1 MEAEMQAGKHTQAD
15 GFARMIAHVQDVIG
29 SAHSSNAESTHPF
42 SKTTPTR
49 SKRAEELRR
58 NRARTPRMWNETLA
72 FAADG

>member
-1 MEAEMQAGKHTQAD
+1 MQAGKHTQTD
-15 GFARMIAHVQDVIG
+15 GFARMIAHVQGVINV
-29 SAHSSNAESTHPF
+29 SAKPSTAEPTHPF

-58 NRARTPRMWNETLA
+58 NRAQTPRMWNETLA